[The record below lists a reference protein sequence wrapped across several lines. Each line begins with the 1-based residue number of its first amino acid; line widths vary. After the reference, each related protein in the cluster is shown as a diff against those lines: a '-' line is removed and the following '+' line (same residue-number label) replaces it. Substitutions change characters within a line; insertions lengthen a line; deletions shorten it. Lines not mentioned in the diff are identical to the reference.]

1 MAQKDI
7 IVLRHTI
14 SGEVFYVN
22 KNLCSA
28 FSEGGMIPERFTCD
42 GSASPHLS
50 WGEQPAG
57 TKSITIICNDPDAP
71 GWQLCAL
78 AAVRYTSL
86 NSRTPE
92 NVPPDGVLSNGA
104 KQGVTDFDSLG
115 YGGPC
120 PPGGVHKYVFKIFA
134 LNALLGLPA
143 GASEKQV
150 LKL

>member
-1 MAQKDI
+1 MSIKI
-7 IVLRHTI
+7 F
-14 SGEVFYVN
+14 S
-22 KNLCSA
+22 SA

-42 GSASPHLS
+42 GSGVSPHLS

-71 GWQLCAL
+71 GGNFVHWLLYDIPASTREL
-78 AAVRYTSL
+78 
-86 NSRTPE
+86 PE

-150 LKL
+150 LKAMKGHVLGEGKLTGKYGR